1 MWFLKAFLGLAV
13 LAVLLYVASLNLQE
27 RMNVF
32 LWNPDIPAFT
42 QIRATWALLAAFGAG
57 VLVWFLGSLFQ
68 VLAAKSETAGL
79 RRKNRQLARELTD
92 LRNMTVKDIDP
103 HTIPEDSSSQD
114 L

>member
-1 MWFLKAFLGLAV
+1 MWFIKAFLGLVV
-13 LAVLLYVASLNLQE
+13 LAALLYVASLNLQE
-27 RMNVF
+27 RMDVY
-32 LWNPDIPAFT
+32 LLNPDIPTFT

-103 HTIPEDSSSQD
+103 KSIPEDGPAED